1 MRKDIC
7 SMLTVRWKEFN
18 ERLFYDYTM
27 DIKEFKSLSKD
38 TWQYFHTVEDK
49 EKMYRYESELMSQ
62 MSPVVYLNQYP
73 DDIGENLC
81 QAAVRFVS
89 EFITNLIN
97 PQNYYNRYNFW
108 DGWIAFKPYNDY
120 TDQYIHIDDFEK
132 EFDKLCDEYYDE
144 NLM

>member
-1 MRKDIC
+1 M
-7 SMLTVRWKEFN
+7 
-18 ERLFYDYTM
+18 
-27 DIKEFKSLSKD
+27 
-38 TWQYFHTVEDK
+38 
-49 EKMYRYESELMSQ
+49 
-62 MSPVVYLNQYP
+62 
-73 DDIGENLC
+73 C

-108 DGWIAFKPYNDY
+108 DGWIAFKPYDDY
-120 TDQYIHIDDFEK
+120 IEQYIHIDDFEK